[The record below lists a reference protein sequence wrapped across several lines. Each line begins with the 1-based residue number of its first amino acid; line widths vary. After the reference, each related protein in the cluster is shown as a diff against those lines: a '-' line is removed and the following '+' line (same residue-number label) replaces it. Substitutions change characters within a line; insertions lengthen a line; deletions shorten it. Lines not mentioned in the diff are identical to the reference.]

1 MKKILSMF
9 VGFLLVITLMSS
21 VMAISNPTINKPQL
35 KNFYD
40 ETNVVFQPFL
50 SVLVDKETI
59 NLGES
64 TTFTLD
70 LTTIIPDS
78 DYSDGTL
85 ETQFAGWV
93 FADEDGKVINSKE
106 FSRIYQGSFSDTIV
120 VKPMVAGEY
129 ALVGLIIQIDQTYDS
144 VTSQWI
150 TSPEEVVVKE
160 AQKLNVILPAP
171 PIGQPSIGNWIANI
185 WGSVMDWFSGL
196 FG

>member
-50 SVLVDKETI
+50 SI
-59 NLGES
+59 
-64 TTFTLD
+64 TLD